1 MDSGGNVLYTYPYH
15 LKALKSRGVYQ
26 YLRAHVCTRPYLP
39 PDFLVLS
46 ILRRR
51 YASGEISREEYLQA
65 AETLQTPGA
74 LR

>member
-1 MDSGGNVLYTYPYH
+1 
-15 LKALKSRGVYQ
+15 
-26 YLRAHVCTRPYLP
+26 
-39 PDFLVLS
+39 VLS